1 MLASICGPQSVPA
14 ISLAKERV
22 LMSIQFSESD
32 QTLAETLR
40 RTITAIQGETI
51 TVRELMEL
59 IGDRSL
65 LFFCIILTI
74 PFLLP
79 VSIPGVSTV
88 FGLVIILIGA
98 SITLNRTLWMP
109 NRLQRHQLA
118 TAQLVPMLEKGAEF
132 FQKLDRW
139 VGVRLGR
146 LTHGPAATRINGF
159 SLLTAGVLLLFPLS
173 FIPFSNTLPALAVL
187 FLSVG
192 MLQKD
197 GYSVLVGYAALVAT
211 VVYFAAL
218 AAAVIIGGQTLL
230 F

>member
-1 MLASICGPQSVPA
+1 MA
-14 ISLAKERV
+14 
-22 LMSIQFSESD
+22 IQFSESD

-65 LFFCIILTI
+65 LVFCIVLTI

-98 SITLNRTLWMP
+98 SITLNRALWMP
-109 NRLQRHQLA
+109 DRLQRHQLT

-132 FQKLDRW
+132 FHKLDRW
-139 VGVRLGR
+139 VGVRLSR

-159 SLLTAGVLLLFPLS
+159 SLLAAGVLLLFPLS

-197 GYSVLVGYAALVAT
+197 GYSVLLGYVALVLT
-211 VVYFAAL
+211 VVYFGGL
-218 AAAVIIGGQTLL
+218 AAAVIFGGQALL
-230 F
+230 S